1 MEKKKKL
8 NFLLLFELIIF
19 ITQIYALIEY
29 LFKNF
34 DRYNFGDLMNSVK
47 RIYHNKKLYN
57 NDKYFS
63 TLKEFKEVFN
73 EYGEELIM
81 RQGLFIYYFIFFE
94 FLILLF
100 LFIGFMQNILL
111 IYPKFYIKTCIFIFI
126 IITHLNYFGII
137 NFFIGIIINYCINY
151 NNIKYKYI
159 FFILVIIIAIF
170 GFIYHLFYENN
181 KLNLTNEQLKEF
193 SEIKNEI
200 YKNLELVNKR
210 IFYLRIYPI
219 YIILSSF
226 IHIIINI
233 IIEKNKEIIKEINI
247 PNIQGKSEDNKPP
260 IKQYKK
266 AILLKKNIF
275 TLDLENDGFFTF
287 KIISFINKILKIE

>member
-1 MEKKKKL
+1 MEKKKNL
-8 NFLLLFELIIF
+8 VFLLLIELIIF
-19 ITQIYALIEY
+19 ITQIYVLIEY
-29 LFKNF
+29 LLKNF
-34 DRYNFGDLMNSVK
+34 ERYNFGDLMNSVK

-63 TLKEFKEVFN
+63 ILKEFKEVFN

-94 FLILLF
+94 FLILLL
-100 LFIGFMQNILL
+100 LFIGFMQSILL
-111 IYPKFYIKTCIFIFI
+111 IYPKFYIKTYIFIFI

-137 NFFIGIIINYCINY
+137 NLFIGIIINYCINY

-193 SEIKNEI
+193 NEIQNEI

-233 IIEKNKEIIKEINI
+233 TIKKNKEILKEINI
-247 PNIQGKSEDNKPP
+247 SNIQEKSEDNKPP
-260 IKQYKK
+260 INQYKK

-275 TLDLENDGFFTF
+275 TLDLENDGFLL
-287 KIISFINKILKIE
+287 LK